1 RRSFRPAVELLE
13 ARVVPSWGTVGPN
26 VNATRATGS
35 QAETTIAINP
45 TNPLNLFASDTWANS
60 VRYSMD
66 GGATWQN
73 SNVSMIPSSDGDV
86 QAAWDQFGNLFFTRI
101 NTTGTIEVA
110 RSSDGGATFKDPRTI
125 TNSSNGDQPSIA
137 VGPSGVAGVAGS
149 VWVSF
154 TNGSNQL

>member
-1 RRSFRPAVELLE
+1 MSLFSFSRRTRRSAFSHLDRRSRSFRPAVELLE

-73 SNVSMIPSSDGDV
+73 SNVSMIPSSDG
-86 QAAWDQFGNLFFTRI
+86 
-101 NTTGTIEVA
+101 
-110 RSSDGGATFKDPRTI
+110 
-125 TNSSNGDQPSIA
+125 
-137 VGPSGVAGVAGS
+137 
-149 VWVSF
+149 
-154 TNGSNQL
+154 